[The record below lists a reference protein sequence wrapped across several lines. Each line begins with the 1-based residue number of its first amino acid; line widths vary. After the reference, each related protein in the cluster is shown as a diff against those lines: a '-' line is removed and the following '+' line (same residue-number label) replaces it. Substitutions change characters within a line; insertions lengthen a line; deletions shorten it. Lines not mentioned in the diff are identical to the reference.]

1 MKEMTMDTPKVTSPG
16 NSGKALLLVGSPK
29 GSKSTSHALGTYLL
43 KKLQAGGMATESML
57 VGAALHG
64 GGNTARLLETVDS
77 ADLVVVSFPL
87 YVDQLPAPLVRA
99 VELIAE
105 HRKAHP
111 SVSPQKLV
119 AVVQCGFPE
128 AHQNQPACDI
138 LRQFAGEAGFEWA
151 GALAM
156 GMGGALG
163 GRPLEKAGGM
173 VRKTRQALDL
183 AAESLSRGGLVPD
196 SASALMAKRI
206 IPKWLYLLFGNH
218 GMKGEAKKHGVLKSV
233 YARPYEP

>member
-1 MKEMTMDTPKVTSPG
+1 MDSAKTNNG
-16 NSGKALLLVGSPK
+16 LNSKRALLLVGSPR
-29 GSKSTSHALGTYLL
+29 GLKSTSHALGRYLL
-43 KKLQAGGMATESML
+43 KKLEATGIATETLL

-64 GGNTARLLETVDS
+64 EENTARMLEAVDS

-87 YVDQLPAPLVRA
+87 YVDQLPAPLIRA
-99 VELIAE
+99 IELIAS
-105 HRKAHP
+105 HRRAHP
-111 SVSPQKLV
+111 TARRPKLV

-173 VRKTRQALDL
+173 VRNTRQALDL
-183 AAESLSRGGLVPD
+183 AAESLSRGEPVPQD
-196 SASALMAKRI
+196 VSALMAKPI
-206 IPKWLYLLFGNH
+206 IPKWLYLFFGNR
-218 GMKGEAKKHGVLKSV
+218 GMRGEAKKHGVLHSV